1 MNLSNLTNLSLIELQ
16 SSLTTKEDVI
26 KALIKKLY
34 LEGKITSEEEFL
46 KVVYE
51 REGLS
56 ETGMEGGLA
65 IPHGKSECVKE
76 AAFAVMS
83 TSGIVS
89 DWESLDPDNEV
100 QYIFLLAIPKSEA
113 GSTHL
118 ELLAELMQRMS
129 DDDYKKQLF
138 ASKTPMEFMKNLDT
152 SLVEE
157 VATETEF
164 NKLIVAVTACP
175 AGIAHTYMAAEAL
188 VKAGKEMGVKVL
200 VEKQGA
206 NGIEGKHTAEDLKN
220 ADAAIFSV
228 GVAVKNAERFDHLP
242 ITKTP
247 VAEPLKDA
255 KAIIKRALDKAENF
269 EKGEYVADDANEG
282 KMSVGEEIKQAVM
295 TGISHMVPLV
305 VAGGMILA
313 IAVLISQQF
322 GLQDVY
328 NEPGSWLNLY
338 RQLSGGLLGTLLV
351 PVMAAYMAYA
361 ISEKTALVSGFA
373 AGFAANM
380 VGGGFLA
387 GMLGGLI
394 AGYITRYMK
403 KYIPA
408 KGAFSGFISF
418 FVYPIVSTF
427 LVGTIM
433 FFVVGEP
440 VAFIN
445 QAMTDFLSGLQG
457 TNAMLLGAVIGIMT
471 SFDLGGPVNKAAY
484 AFSVSVMNEG
494 VLLPYAIFASV
505 KMVSGFAITLTT
517 ILAKDCYQVE
527 EREAGKTTWL
537 LALGGITE
545 GAIPFMMKHPLKV
558 IISLC
563 TGSAVC
569 GAIVA
574 WSNIGLNVPGAGIF
588 SMFLLDHTNTV
599 VSPAMGTAIWLL
611 AAIVGALISTAI
623 LVPWMRKGLREEKA
637 KQI

>member
-1 MNLSNLTNLSLIELQ
+1 MKLSSLTNKGLIELNSNLTTKRAVIE
-16 SSLTTKEDVI
+16 
-26 KALIKKLY
+26 ALAKKLY
-34 LEGKITSEEEFL
+34 ENGKVSDVQGYIND
-46 KVVYE
+46 VYE
-51 REGLS
+51 RESLS
-56 ETGMEGGLA
+56 ETGMEMGLA
-65 IPHGKSECVKE
+65 IPHAKSSFVNE

-83 TSGIVS
+83 TKEIVA

-100 QYIFLLAIPKSEA
+100 KYIFLLAIPESEG

-118 ELLAELMQRMS
+118 ELLAALMTKMA
-129 DDDYKKQLF
+129 DEDFKKALF
-138 ASKTPMEFMKNLDT
+138 ASKTVDEFVMNLDAEKIEEND
-152 SLVEE
+152 SNVEY
-157 VATETEF
+157 TKT
-164 NKLIVAVTACP
+164 IVAVTACP

-188 VKAGKEMGVKVL
+188 VKAGKELGVQVF

-206 NGIEGKHTAEDLKN
+206 NGIEGKHTAENLKK

-242 ITKTP
+242 ITKTS

-255 KAIIKRALDKAENF
+255 QAIIKRALEKAENF
-269 EKGEYVADDANEG
+269 EKGEYVADPSDEG
-282 KMSVGEEIKQAVM
+282 KMGVGEEIKQAVM

-322 GLQDVY
+322 DLVELY
-328 NEPGSWLNLY
+328 NTEGSWLNLY

-361 ISEKTALVSGFA
+361 ISEKTALCAGFA
-373 AGFAANM
+373 AGLAANM
-380 VGGGFLA
+380 IGGGFLA

-394 AGYITRYMK
+394 AGYLVRYMK
-403 KYIPA
+403 KLIPA
-408 KGAFSGFISF
+408 KGSFSGFVSF
-418 FVYPIVSTF
+418 FVYPVVSTF
-427 LVGTIM
+427 LIGTIM
-433 FFVVGEP
+433 FFVIGEP
-440 VAFIN
+440 VAYIN
-445 QAMTDFLSGLQG
+445 TALTDFLAGLQG

-484 AFSVSVMNEG
+484 AFCVSVMNEG

-505 KMVSGFAITLTT
+505 KMVSGFAITMTVL
-517 ILAKDCYQVE
+517 LAKECYNKE
-527 EREAGKTTWL
+527 EQGAGKTTWM

-545 GAIPFMMKHPLKV
+545 GAIPFMMKNPLKV
-558 IISLC
+558 IVSLC

-588 SMFLLDHTNTV
+588 SMFLLDYENAV
-599 VSPAMGTAIWLL
+599 VSPAMGTAIWLV
-611 AAIVGALISTAI
+611 AAIIGAAISTAI
-623 LVPWMRKGLREEKA
+623 LVPWMKHGLK
-637 KQI
+637 KQKKK

>member
-1 MNLSNLTNLSLIELQ
+1 MKLSTLTSSNLIELNSNLT
-16 SSLTTKEDVI
+16 TKADVI
-26 KALIKKLY
+26 KSLVQKLY
-34 LEGKITSEEEFL
+34 ANGKITSEEDFM
-46 KVVYE
+46 KDVYA
-51 REGLS
+51 REALS
-56 ETGMEGGLA
+56 ETGMEMGLA
-65 IPHGKSECVKE
+65 IPHAKSKFVKE

-83 TSGIVS
+83 TNDIVA
-89 DWESLDPDNEV
+89 DWESIDPSNEV
-100 QYIFLLAIPKSEA
+100 KYIFLLAIPESEG

-118 ELLAELMQRMS
+118 ELLSALMTKMS
-129 DDDYKKQLF
+129 DDDFKASLF
-138 ASKTPMEFMKNLDT
+138 ASKTVEEFVKNLDAEKIEEQT
-152 SLVEE
+152 QE
-157 VATETEF
+157 VAYTKT
-164 NKLIVAVTACP
+164 IVAVTACP

-188 VKAGKEMGVKVL
+188 VKAGKEMGVKVF

-206 NGIEGKHTAEDLKN
+206 NGIEDRHTSENLKN

-228 GVAVKNAERFDHLP
+228 GVAVKMAERFEHLP
-242 ITKTP
+242 ITQTP

-269 EKGEYVADDANEG
+269 QKGEYVADDSADG
-282 KMSVGEEIKQAVM
+282 KMSVVEEIKQAVM

-313 IAVLISQQF
+313 IAVLIAQQF
-322 GLQDVY
+322 GLQDLY
-328 NEPGSWLNLY
+328 NEPGSWLNNFRL
-338 RQLSGGLLGTLLV
+338 LSGGLLGTLLV
-351 PVMAAYMAYA
+351 PVMAAYMSYA
-361 ISEKTALVSGFA
+361 ISEKTGLCAGFA
-373 AGFAANM
+373 AGLAANM

-387 GMLGGLI
+387 GMIGGII
-394 AGYITRYMK
+394 AGYLVRYMK
-403 KYIPA
+403 KYLPA

-418 FVYPIVSTF
+418 FVYPVLSTF
-427 LVGTIM
+427 LIGLIM

-445 QAMTDFLSGLQG
+445 NAMTDFLRGLQG
-457 TNAMLLGAVIGIMT
+457 ANAMVLGAVIGIMT

-517 ILAKDCYQVE
+517 IIAKECYKQE
-527 EREAGKTTWL
+527 EAEAGKTTWL

-545 GAIPFMMKHPLKV
+545 GAIPFMMKNPLKV
-558 IISLC
+558 IVSLC

-588 SMFLLDHTNTV
+588 SMFLLDTSVAV
-599 VSPAMGTAIWLL
+599 VSPAIGTAIWLV
-611 AAIVGALISTAI
+611 AAIIGALISTAI
-623 LVPWMRKGLREEKA
+623 LVPWMRKGLRSK
-637 KQI
+637 